1 MIELYEIFILNFRHR
16 SNLIFEMP
24 NNYVLRVDTIIKHCI
39 SRYLSIGVGGS
50 CKGIPVVCKARGQR
64 PSKPRNCANQ
74 GRKSA
79 DD

>member
-1 MIELYEIFILNFRHR
+1 MKFLSQIFRH
-16 SNLIFEMP
+16 SLNLIFEMP
-24 NNYVLRVDTIIKHCI
+24 NNYVERVDTIIKHCI
-39 SRYLSIGVGGS
+39 NRGLIIGVGGS

-74 GRKSA
+74 GRRSA